1 LSQEIKALQEKI
13 AISVAALEFPQQP
26 ADLYDPIRYTLELGG
41 KRMRPALVLMGCSLF
56 SRDLEAAVKPALGV
70 EMFHN
75 FTLLHDDIMDNAP
88 LRRNKPTVFSKWN
101 TNVAILSGDVMF
113 AESFRLISDAPAPV
127 LKPVIDVFL
136 KAAIEVC
143 EGQQWDMDF
152 ESRSNVSIPEYLNM
166 IRFKTAVLLG
176 ASLQIGALCGGANP
190 KDAQLL
196 YDFGC
201 DLGVAFQIQDDVLDV
216 YGDPDKFGKQVGG
229 DIISN
234 KKTWLK
240 LRTLEKANETQLAE
254 LTNYYSGE
262 AFDPIEKVNAVRA
275 IFDANDVKAEAE
287 TLMQQYLH
295 EALDSLEN
303 VNASASVKALL
314 EGFARELMQRQ
325 F

>member
-1 LSQEIKALQEKI
+1 MKPLVQLQEQ
-13 AISVAALEFPQQP
+13 VAEAVKNLHFPAEP
-26 ADLYDPIRYTLELGG
+26 ADLYDPIRYTLNLGG
-41 KRMRPALVLMGCSLF
+41 KRMRPALVLLGSL
-56 SRDLEAAVKPALGV
+56 SVGGKVEDAIQPALGV
-70 EMFHN
+70 EVFHN

-88 LRRNKPTVFSKWN
+88 LRRNKPTVFARWN

-113 AESFRLISDAPAPV
+113 AEAFRLVSEAPPAV
-127 LKPVIDVFL
+127 LKSVMDVFL
-136 KAAIEVC
+136 KAAVEVC

-254 LTNYYSGE
+254 LTNYYSGA

>member
-1 LSQEIKALQEKI
+1 
-13 AISVAALEFPQQP
+13 
-26 ADLYDPIRYTLELGG
+26 
-41 KRMRPALVLMGCSLF
+41 
-56 SRDLEAAVKPALGV
+56 
-70 EMFHN
+70 
-75 FTLLHDDIMDNAP
+75 
-88 LRRNKPTVFSKWN
+88 
-101 TNVAILSGDVMF
+101 
-113 AESFRLISDAPAPV
+113 
-127 LKPVIDVFL
+127 
-136 KAAIEVC
+136 VC

-240 LRTLEKANETQLAE
+240 LRALEKANETQLAE
-254 LTNYYSGE
+254 LTNYYSGA

>member
-13 AISVAALEFPQQP
+13 ASAVAALEFPVQP

-41 KRMRPALVLMGCSLF
+41 KRMRPALALMGCSLF
-56 SRDLEAAVKPALGV
+56 SRDLDAALKPALGV
-70 EMFHN
+70 EVFHN

-88 LRRNKPTVFSKWN
+88 LRRNKPTVYSKWN

-113 AESFRLISDAPAPV
+113 AESFRLVSEAPSQV

-152 ESRSNVSIPEYLNM
+152 ESRNDVSIPEYLNM

-176 ASLQIGALCGGANP
+176 ASLQMGALCGGSSNE
-190 KDAQLL
+190 DAQLL

-201 DLGVAFQIQDDVLDV
+201 AVGVAFQIQDDVLDV

-240 LRTLEKANETQLAE
+240 LRALEKANNEQLAQ
-254 LTNYYSGE
+254 LSHYYSGA
-262 AFDPIEKVNAVRA
+262 AFDPVEKVNSVRA
-275 IFDANDVKAEAE
+275 IFDATGVKEEAE

-295 EALDSLEN
+295 EALDSLHQ
-303 VNASASVKALL
+303 VNASESHKAIL
-314 EGFARELMQRQ
+314 EVFARELMQRQ